1 MTKSIVLLIAIL
13 MLGACQSPTTPPTLY
28 DQLGGEQGIATI
40 VDNLID
46 EISFDPV
53 VYRHFANTDTKRFRT
68 KWNEYLCEVSD
79 GPCQY
84 TGDSMLDSHRKLN
97 ITEGEFNRVVDLLI
111 NALNRAG
118 VPHTSQ
124 NRLLARLKDTRDDI
138 IYR

>member
-1 MTKSIVLLIAIL
+1 MTKTLAVLLATL
-13 MLGACQSPTTPPTLY
+13 TLVACQSLGNTASLY
-28 DQLGGEQGIATI
+28 DQLGGEKGVATI
-40 VDNLID
+40 IDNLIN

-53 VYRHFANTDTKRFRT
+53 VYRHFANADSKRFRE

-97 ITEGEFNRVVDLLI
+97 ITESEFNRVVDLLI

-118 VPHTSQ
+118 VPQTTQ
-124 NRLLARLKDTRDDI
+124 NRLLARLKETRDDI